1 MSILDRIKEV
11 AQSKGISIADIERDL
26 GISNKAIYRW
36 NQSEPSISKVVAVAH
51 YLDVSLEWLATGEAG
66 VKPAK
71 HPILQQYESLSTEN
85 KRKLESFL
93 EIATLQVSNHTD
105 PNDDNHL
112 KLFQEGSNEYKKKKK
127 VPLLGKVAAGIPI
140 TLVEEYLDQ
149 VLAPSTKVNFA
160 TVAKG
165 ESMEPVI
172 HNRETIF
179 VQSMTALDNGT
190 IGIFDI
196 DGETTCKVFKYDYK
210 NKTVILTSFNDAF
223 NPLTYPLK
231 KYQNTFR
238 IVGKVILTDEQEE
251 RYHNFISK

>member
-1 MSILDRIKEV
+1 MSLVNIIKEK
-11 AQSKGISIADIERDL
+11 AQQQGLSLAEVERKLGLGNSTIRKWDKNSPSLDKIIATANLLRLHPQEL
-26 GISNKAIYRW
+26 GFDCVEHDTEL
-36 NQSEPSISKVVAVAH
+36 SEFIRK
-51 YLDVSLEWLATGEAG
+51 YN
-66 VKPAK
+66 
-71 HPILQQYESLSTEN
+71 SLSQTDKN
-85 KRKLESFL
+85 KIASFIDIASLPTVPDQKKSSDKSLQEES
-93 EIATLQVSNHTD
+93 T
-105 PNDDNHL
+105 
-112 KLFQEGSNEYKKKKK
+112 EYKSIKK

-140 TLVEEYLDQ
+140 TLVEEYLDH

-179 VQSMTALDNGT
+179 VQSMTALDNGN

-196 DGETTCKVFKYDYK
+196 DGETTCKVFKYDCK